1 MSVADI
7 VKEWM
12 DVREKSF
19 KVETIQAA
27 WYKSGINVDASGLL
41 PRLTPEIFTAADFAP
56 SISTSTQLHLPVGFP
71 SVPPSEADDNVTA
84 ISDQPGDPSALTTSL
99 PTGSDPSSST
109 PSLHTA
115 FTPPSIAYVY
125 PQDHDEPPSDLRGE
139 ALVSFYQAVA
149 DKLKAQRNEARAQ
162 RELADAH
169 AIMAGQHIQ
178 SLQQKLNSGKGK
190 KRAGNERNLSTT
202 ARMLTSAEGRVLAGE
217 KRTAQLQK
225 KAKDDENRSQR
236 LLASAEVIK
245 RRAELGR
252 EGMEF
257 AGNIKSLKAP
267 QLKDLAWSLELEE
280 NGTREVLIERIL
292 THFGDDESLKVDK
305 RYVELWRR
313 RRGAAV
319 SHDDQVEQ
327 QAQPE
332 DMLTDIQNVASGSGS
347 SSFHSHLPPPP
358 PPPNAPYVF
367 PDTPW
372 APPNHLPYDHRVTNP
387 PSFTQYHGNPPSD
400 YYSVRHPYEPT
411 FFR

>member
-1 MSVADI
+1 MGVADI

-27 WYKSGINVDASGLL
+27 WYKSGIN
-41 PRLTPEIFTAADFAP
+41 IFTAADFAP

-71 SVPPSEADDNVTA
+71 SVPLSDADDNITA
-84 ISDQPGDPSALTTSL
+84 ISDQPGDPSFSASSL

-109 PSLHTA
+109 PSLHTV
-115 FTPPSIAYVY
+115 FTPPSIVYDY
-125 PQDHDEPPSDLRGE
+125 PQDHDEPPSDLQGE
-139 ALVSFYQAVA
+139 VLVRFYQA
-149 DKLKAQRNEARAQ
+149 
-162 RELADAH
+162 
-169 AIMAGQHIQ
+169 HIQ
-178 SLQQKLNSGKGK
+178 TLQQKLNSGKGK

-319 SHDDQVEQ
+319 SNDDIEQ
-327 QAQPE
+327 QAQPPE
-332 DMLTDIQNVASGSGS
+332 DMLMDIQNVASGSRS
-347 SSFHSHLPPPP
+347 SSFTSHLPPPP

-372 APPNHLPYDHRVTNP
+372 APPNNLPYDHRITNP

-411 FFR
+411 FFRS

>member
-1 MSVADI
+1 M
-7 VKEWM
+7 
-12 DVREKSF
+12 RHR
-19 KVETIQAA
+19 TISHHLDQ
-27 WYKSGINVDASGLL
+27 
-41 PRLTPEIFTAADFAP
+41 
-56 SISTSTQLHLPVGFP
+56 HLPVGFP

-84 ISDQPGDPSALTTSL
+84 ISDQPGDPSASASSL

-115 FTPPSIAYVY
+115 FTPPSIAYDY
-125 PQDHDEPPSDLRGE
+125 PQDHDEPPSDLQGE
-139 ALVSFYQAVA
+139 GLVSFYQAVA

-190 KRAGNERNLSTT
+190 KRASNERNLSTT

-245 RRAELGR
+245 RRTELGR

-347 SSFHSHLPPPP
+347 SSFSSHLPPPP

-411 FFR
+411 FFRS